1 MAARVASI
9 CMLVVV
15 AAGAFASVRALGEDG
30 DARRIEGLGFALT
43 LPSGWDGR
51 LAHPPAP
58 HAPQLVAGNSLLPPD
73 DGSVL
78 AQRLPPGGV
87 RLIVWDYG
95 APRYPP
101 PTQAVPSVSRADL
114 GNFEGVPGGHT
125 TGSYSFVTGGRLF
138 QLLATF
144 PDNPSDGL
152 LRETNEV
159 LATLEIEPQPR

>member
-1 MAARVASI
+1 
-9 CMLVVV
+9 MLVM
-15 AAGAFASVRALGEDG
+15 ATAGAFASARALGEDG
-30 DARRIEGLGFALT
+30 DARRIEDLGFALT

-51 LAHPPAP
+51 LTRPPAP
-58 HAPQLVAGNSLLPPD
+58 HAPQLVAGNFLLPPE

-78 AQRLPPGGV
+78 TQRLPPGGV

-101 PTQAVPSVSRADL
+101 PPTQAVPSVSRADL
-114 GNFEGVPGGHT
+114 GSFEGVPADHT

-138 QLLATF
+138 QLVATF
-144 PDNPSDGL
+144 PDSPSEEL

-159 LATLEIEPQPR
+159 LATLEIEPPSR